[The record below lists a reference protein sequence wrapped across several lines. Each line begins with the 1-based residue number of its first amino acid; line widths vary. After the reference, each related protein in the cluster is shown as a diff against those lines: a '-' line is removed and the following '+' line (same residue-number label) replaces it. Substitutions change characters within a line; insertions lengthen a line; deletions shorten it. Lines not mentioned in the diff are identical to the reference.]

1 MNKSTYLFP
10 FFIVLTLICFPKE
23 GLAVVESYYSRNYT
37 SGDIVIINA
46 ADSMAFATVLA
57 GSGIGRQVKI
67 CSNNTINY
75 SLRRVDYVPVAS
87 YLGQTYSSAGSSV
100 MYLFDTGAPGFALI
114 PFYNVSSNAAM
125 ITYGQTVRTTVWS
138 GNYDNG
144 ARVYNGIPTT
154 YGSYIWKGS
163 DRPNDGYTLI
173 PGQEMFRFECYD
185 ETNTLQE
192 IIHISTGSANVRASI
207 RTCTPNVVTAS
218 VDMGAV
224 AMSSLLNSA
233 ASQLINT
240 QQVTFSLVC
249 DPSIALYYSVSDL
262 NNPANR
268 STITSLT
275 SDSTASGIG
284 FTLTN
289 SSGTQLSFGPDGS
302 AKDIPGQTK
311 YFIGNSGGVVGS
323 DKNLP
328 MALTLGFSYVRDTSK
343 DLKSGT
349 AKSLIGITYSYQ

>member
-1 MNKSTYLFP
+1 MNKNTYLLP

-23 GLAVVESYYSRNYT
+23 GLAVVESFYTRNYP
-37 SGDIVIINA
+37 GRDIVIENA
-46 ADSMAFATVLA
+46 ADSMPFSTLLSNT
-57 GSGIGRQVKI
+57 GTDSGAKM
-67 CSNNTINY
+67 CSNNTLNY
-75 SLRRVDYVPVAS
+75 SLQRVDYVPVAR
-87 YLGQTYSSAGSSV
+87 YLGQTYSSTVDSRV
-100 MYLFDTGAPGFALI
+100 RYLFDAGLPGFALI
-114 PFYNVSSNAAM
+114 PYYNA
-125 ITYGQTVRTTVWS
+125 TYTTTLTFAQPVRTTVWT
-138 GNYDNG
+138 GNYDNNT
-144 ARVYNGIPTT
+144 RVSYGVPTI

-163 DRPNDGYTLI
+163 DRPNDGYTTI
-173 PGQEMFRFECYD
+173 PGQEIFRFECYD
-185 ETNTLQE
+185 DTNTLQE

-224 AMSSLLNSA
+224 AMSSLLNTA